1 MIVRTMTSISDEEKK
16 RLKKSKSIRAGKRT
30 AAINLDDAIE
40 RALAKDN
47 N

>member
-1 MIVRTMTSISDEEKK
+1 MTFNSNKEEKEVNTK
-16 RLKKSKSIRAGKRT
+16 HSKAVRKGKRT